1 MYSESAVR
9 HDPNHPE
16 QFAYV
21 PSPYPQTDMGWDIT
35 PLGIYRLLRW
45 VDAEYGQP
53 TLYITENGCA
63 MPDVLSADGTRC
75 HDPGRVDFLR
85 RYIGACGEALRDGV
99 DLRGYFVWSLIDNF
113 EWSFGYTKR
122 FGLVYCDYGD
132 CRRVPK
138 DSFYYYREVIA
149 GNEGF
154 GAL

>member
-1 MYSESAVR
+1 MLDAYPDAPLPVEEGDLEIIAQPLDFLGINMYSESAVR

-85 RYIGACGEALRDGV
+85 RYIGACGEAL
-99 DLRGYFVWSLIDNF
+99 
-113 EWSFGYTKR
+113 
-122 FGLVYCDYGD
+122 
-132 CRRVPK
+132 
-138 DSFYYYREVIA
+138 
-149 GNEGF
+149 
-154 GAL
+154 